1 MKEFDMNNNEMN
13 EQNNNTENTNVNA
26 DSQNTNPQTVNTQN
40 TENQTHDANDNVNAS
55 GVNNSTTSVPENHRT
70 ESPYSRNPYFE
81 GFSQN
86 NQSAQNGQQNPY
98 NNQNGQYSQ
107 YTQNSQYG
115 YNPQQNPQNQQN
127 AYNYSHTY
135 NAPYHSQGQISYTP
149 NAPKAKKEKKSKP
162 VTRGALAAV
171 VALSVLLSGGIGY
184 GSAMLASRNVSEPTV
199 TTDGSTSTPASTA
212 NSNGGNVVIYRSVDE
227 VKTSTGDDG
236 TYTTAQ
242 VAAMVKDPVVEINT
256 EYSSTSRGWYNYVQQ
271 GAGSGVI
278 ISTDGYII
286 TNCHVI
292 TDEDTGAVADNITVR
307 LTSGDEYDASVVG
320 YDSEAD
326 IAIIKIE
333 ATGLTA
339 AQCGNS
345 DDLAVGEDV
354 MVVGNPLG
362 ELGGTVTNG
371 IVSAT
376 QREIEVNGVKMNLI
390 QTNAAVNPGNSGG
403 GMFNMKG
410 QLIGI
415 VNAKSSGTGIEGLGF
430 AIPVNEAL
438 NVSEQLLEY
447 GYVRGKTMRGVYFS
461 EVKSYVTSAS
471 VGDKLTFQIE
481 RDGKLMEVE
490 VKCFEKVPDTSNNIE
505 FSENNQ
511 SETTGTSANNY
522 NGSYFG
528 N

>member
-40 TENQTHDANDNVNAS
+40 TENQTHDANENVNTS
-55 GVNNSTTSVPENHRT
+55 PVNNSTTSVPENHRT

-86 NQSAQNGQQNPY
+86 NQSTQNGQQNPY
-98 NNQNGQYSQ
+98 NNPNGQYSR

-115 YNPQQNPQNQQN
+115 YNPQQNQQNPQNQQN

-227 VKTSTGDDG
+227 VKTSTGDDS

-242 VAAMVKDPVVEINT
+242 VAAMVKDSVVEINT

-292 TDEDTGAVADNITVR
+292 TDEDTGAVADSITVR

-345 DDLAVGEDV
+345 DDLAVGEV
-354 MVVGNPLG
+354 QHEG
-362 ELGGTVTNG
+362 
-371 IVSAT
+371 SAYRHS
-376 QREIEVNGVKMNLI
+376 QRKVKR
-390 QTNAAVNPGNSGG
+390 
-403 GMFNMKG
+403 
-410 QLIGI
+410 
-415 VNAKSSGTGIEGLGF
+415 
-430 AIPVNEAL
+430 
-438 NVSEQLLEY
+438 Y
-447 GYVRGKTMRGVYFS
+447 GY
-461 EVKSYVTSAS
+461 
-471 VGDKLTFQIE
+471 
-481 RDGKLMEVE
+481 
-490 VKCFEKVPDTSNNIE
+490 
-505 FSENNQ
+505 
-511 SETTGTSANNY
+511 
-522 NGSYFG
+522 
-528 N
+528 